1 MGNPVKLGL
10 FHRFQH
16 TSSDWR
22 TPRAKAAVIAYAVAL
37 YTLAHS
43 LLFPVVG
50 GNAAMMVVPTVLL
63 VAWFVGAGGGFVTR
77 EFTLIL
83 TSLRVILH
91 RVHVLP
97 DWRAQRELGF
107 LATEAIGTIVGR
119 LLDLNSRS
127 RDELG
132 LRKLAGQRLERR
144 VQVRT
149 AELSGGIS

>member
-37 YTLAHS
+37 YTLAHF
-43 LLFPVVG
+43 LVFPVVG
-50 GNAAMMVVPTVLL
+50 GNAAMIAVPTVLL
-63 VAWFVGAGGGFVTR
+63 VAWFFGARAGFVTR

-91 RVHVLP
+91 RVHVLR

-107 LATEAIGTIVGR
+107 LAMEAIGTIVRR

-132 LRKLAGQRLERR
+132 PRKLAGQMLERR